1 MNGLSKKIASAVF
14 SAVVVLTSFVP
25 SQAIQMPAA
34 PQIEKSDVQN
44 VQYRRYYPPGYRPI
58 YRPGYRP
65 GYYPGYRPAY
75 RPAYRPGWYGGYR
88 GYPYYRRGYREYN
101 GYWYPLAAFGA
112 GAIIGGAI
120 ASQPRYVAPP
130 AYSGGGGHVA
140 WCANRYRSYR
150 AYDNTFQPYNG
161 PRQQCYSPYN

>member
-1 MNGLSKKIASAVF
+1 MIGLRNKMATAVL
-14 SAVVVLTSFVP
+14 AVAVVLTNFVP

-34 PQIEKSDVQN
+34 PKVEKSSAVEN
-44 VQYRRYYPPGYRPI
+44 VQYYYRRDYYRPYRRDY

-65 GYYPGYRPAY
+65 GAY
-75 RPAYRPGWYGGYR
+75 YRPGWYGGYR
-88 GYPYYRRGYREYN
+88 GYSYYRPGYRRYN

-112 GAIIGGAI
+112 GAVIGGAI
-120 ASQPRYVAPP
+120 AQPRYVAPAP
-130 AYSGGGGHVA
+130 RMGSSHVA

-161 PRQQCYSPYN
+161 PRQQCYSPYR

>member
-1 MNGLSKKIASAVF
+1 MIGLRNKMATAVL
-14 SAVVVLTSFVP
+14 AVAVVLTSFVP

-34 PQIEKSDVQN
+34 PKVEKSSAVEN
-44 VQYRRYYPPGYRPI
+44 VQYYYRRDYYRPYRRDY

-65 GYYPGYRPAY
+65 GAY
-75 RPAYRPGWYGGYR
+75 YRPGWYGGYR
-88 GYPYYRRGYREYN
+88 GYSYYRPGYRRYN

-112 GAIIGGAI
+112 GAVIGGAI
-120 ASQPRYVAPP
+120 AQPRYVAPAP
-130 AYSGGGGHVA
+130 RMGSSHVA

-161 PRQQCYSPYN
+161 PRQQCYSPYR